1 MVDGHLLYKHF
12 HMCLKNTSISKKKKK
27 IRQDYRVTVNLL
39 VLIKGKCI
47 FIIAEASI
55 CLKNTN
61 HYVKVACDLWSL
73 ETELGVPGFRNPFA
87 ITTRAE

>member
-12 HMCLKNTSISKKKKK
+12 YMCLKNTSISKKK

-47 FIIAEASI
+47 FIITEASI

-73 ETELGVPGFRNPFA
+73 ETEFGVPGFCNPFA
-87 ITTRAE
+87 ITIKAE